1 MEANDTVIRALVDLR
16 DRTLQKSRVA
26 FGLRISA
33 VERGAD
39 KMDAGQQDILRYW
52 HERFDEL
59 EADVDMQIRQVL
71 KGNPIIES
79 MTSVKGV
86 GVGLAAKVYSMIDIE
101 KCDTVSALWRYAGYA
116 VIDGEREKP
125 TKGEKLHYNNRL
137 KTSCYLI
144 GTSFLRSGSEYRKVY
159 DDARD
164 YYEANRPDWTKL
176 HKHNASMRKMI
187 KVWLAHL
194 WEVWRTIEGLETR
207 SLYVQERLGHNHITT
222 PAEFGWKVAEVA

>member
-39 KMDAGQQDILRYW
+39 NMDAGQQDILRYW

-59 EADVDMQIRQVL
+59 ETDVDMQIRQVL

-137 KTSCYLI
+137 KASCYLV
-144 GTSFLRSGSEYRKVY
+144 GTSFLRNGSEYRKV
-159 DDARD
+159 
-164 YYEANRPDWTKL
+164 
-176 HKHNASMRKMI
+176 
-187 KVWLAHL
+187 
-194 WEVWRTIEGLETR
+194 
-207 SLYVQERLGHNHITT
+207 
-222 PAEFGWKVAEVA
+222 